1 MAREGVYAF
10 RARNVNLD
18 IALRREAG
26 KPAGNQGTRT
36 FARDLRRF
44 FLLAGLLTRDH
55 DGVLCVSSLGR
66 QLVRHEADARESMP
80 VWRTALGLVVL
91 ANNAD
96 GTVAHPYK
104 ILLRLVGER
113 PGIQAAKLALA
124 LEARDDSEE
133 EFARIRAL
141 ADRPWDEVRLE
152 LGISEHQARNATKIL
167 PAIARQLDDL
177 RADGDGYTLVARA
190 NVQRRVRRERRR
202 REQLGNRRVTPET
215 IARAP
220 TFQGRPPD
228 EQGFANPV
236 LTAEM
241 RRLRLTEHQRLVR
254 SFADILDE
262 QGYELFEDPYDI
274 LGRRGA
280 GPTLLAEVKTLDG
293 QEADEIAQVRAA
305 LAQILYY
312 DNLSVPPHLK
322 PNGLLNVALFNRR
335 ISEKHS
341 AFLEAMRISVV
352 WITGDQ
358 LFATGES
365 FARLRPVGFAC
376 RNPDAA

>member
-66 QLVRHEADARESMP
+66 QLVRREADARESMP
-80 VWRTALGLVVL
+80 VWRTAFGLVVL

-96 GTVAHPYK
+96 GTLAHPYK

-220 TFQGRPPD
+220 TCKRCSTCRCYGR
-228 EQGFANPV
+228 
-236 LTAEM
+236 T
-241 RRLRLTEHQRLVR
+241 
-254 SFADILDE
+254 
-262 QGYELFEDPYDI
+262 
-274 LGRRGA
+274 
-280 GPTLLAEVKTLDG
+280 
-293 QEADEIAQVRAA
+293 
-305 LAQILYY
+305 
-312 DNLSVPPHLK
+312 
-322 PNGLLNVALFNRR
+322 
-335 ISEKHS
+335 
-341 AFLEAMRISVV
+341 
-352 WITGDQ
+352 
-358 LFATGES
+358 
-365 FARLRPVGFAC
+365 
-376 RNPDAA
+376 